1 MIRKTENIAVLTLV
15 HQRGK
20 ALVNMLNGIAT
31 GSTWPQEVL
40 IIFMNEQPLV
50 LDIEYPFSIRSIVLE
65 TDTGL
70 NLGAARNLAMRESSV
85 NYNVFLDV
93 DCIPDKDFLETYYN
107 QLENNSDVLYTG
119 RVRYLPAAFDQT
131 ENWTN
136 RLEEISAPDPVRH
149 AIKNYPYELFWS
161 LNFGCSK
168 EVFNKIGGFDM
179 QYLGYGAEDTDFAF
193 QARHNGI
200 ALQTIDALAFHQYHA
215 SYQPPLNH
223 LESICRNANRFF
235 SKWQFWPMQGWI
247 DAFEKAGYVKKADDN
262 LEIRSLPSDEDIMAA
277 LKR

>member
-1 MIRKTENIAVLTLV
+1 MIRKTENIAILTLV
-15 HQRGK
+15 HQRDK
-20 ALVNMLNGIAT
+20 ALVNMLNGIAA
-31 GSTWPQEVL
+31 GSIWPHEVL
-40 IIFMNEQPLV
+40 IICMNEQPLV
-50 LDIEYPFSIRSIVLE
+50 LDIKYPFSIRSIVLQ

-70 NLGAARNLAMRESSV
+70 NLGAARNLAMKESSV

-93 DCIPDKDFLETYYN
+93 DCIPDKYFLETYYN
-107 QLENNSDVLYTG
+107 QLESNSDVLYTG
-119 RVRYLPAAFDQT
+119 RVRYLPAAFDEK

-136 RLEEISAPDPVRH
+136 RLEEISAPDPVRQE
-149 AIKNYPYELFWS
+149 IKNYPYELFWS

-168 EVFNKIGGFDM
+168 DVFSKIGGFDM

-247 DAFEKAGYVKKADDN
+247 DAFEKAGYVKKADDH
-262 LEIRSLPSDEDIMAA
+262 LEIRSLPSDEDILAA
-277 LKR
+277 LKH